1 MRNLQ
6 FEDSEQYGNMH
17 VIIKSVNLNREIEK
31 KKINTVNKFEN
42 YSCRVQIWQ

>member
-17 VIIKSVNLNREIEK
+17 VIIKSVNLNK
-31 KKINTVNKFEN
+31 KKKKKNQHSE
-42 YSCRVQIWQ
+42 QIWELQL

>member
-17 VIIKSVNLNREIEK
+17 VIIKSVNLNTEIEK
-31 KKINTVNKFEN
+31 KNQHSE
-42 YSCRVQIWQ
+42 QIWELQL